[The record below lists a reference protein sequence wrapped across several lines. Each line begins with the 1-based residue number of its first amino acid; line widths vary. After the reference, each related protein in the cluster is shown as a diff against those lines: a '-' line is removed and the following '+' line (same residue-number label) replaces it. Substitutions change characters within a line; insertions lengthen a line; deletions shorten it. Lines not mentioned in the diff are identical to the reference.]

1 MTSKLLE
8 LSVLY
13 KQKKRQ
19 VINTEMDMF
28 IEWEV
33 EVVKSEKVAQLVIN
47 CIKIYGSFAWT
58 DRNDD
63 YKKETKIT
71 LKTDESWK
79 TNVMSD
85 SSVLH
90 NFNMIEPE
98 TAFIDFDTKKITIT
112 F

>member
-13 KQKKRQ
+13 KQKKLNI
-19 VINTEMDMF
+19 VNTEMDMF
-28 IEWEV
+28 VDWEV
-33 EVVKSEKVAQLVIN
+33 EVVKAEKVAQLLIN
-47 CIKIYGSFAWT
+47 CIIYGSFAWT
-58 DRNDD
+58 ERNDD

-71 LKTDESWK
+71 VKTDDSWK
-79 TNVMSD
+79 INVMAD
-85 SSVLH
+85 S
-90 NFNMIEPE
+90 FNLSLIVPE